1 MDGAD
6 FLLNLTVTGAIMS
19 TVVSSLICLVLW
31 NQLETGQAFLS
42 DGDSTCVLETS
53 TWCLKTAWTP

>member
-1 MDGAD
+1 MDGAN
-6 FLLNLTVTGAIMS
+6 FLLNLIVTGAIMS

-53 TWCLKTAWTP
+53 TW